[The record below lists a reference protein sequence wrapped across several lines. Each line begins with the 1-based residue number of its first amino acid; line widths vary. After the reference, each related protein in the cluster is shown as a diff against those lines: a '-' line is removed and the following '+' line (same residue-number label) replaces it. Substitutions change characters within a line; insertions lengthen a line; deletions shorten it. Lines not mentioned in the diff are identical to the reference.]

1 MSKLITVFGA
11 TGNQGGSV
19 IDAIL
24 ADGQLSKEFKVRG
37 ITRDTS
43 KKSAQEL
50 AKRGVEVVAVRLH
63 LSSPNSINKS
73 LIMDVQANLGSVDS
87 LTAAIEGS
95 HTVFLVTNYWESM
108 DADLEYSQGKNVA
121 DVSKAVGVSHLIFSS
136 LHHVTE
142 ESKGRLTHVPHFDS
156 KANIEKYIRAS
167 GVGCSFIL
175 PGYYMPNFKSMFI
188 KAEDGSYQLFL
199 PISKQAKFP
208 LFDPAENTGQS
219 STPHVPLRKT
229 DRSISGLFVKAAIKH
244 ADQLKNKQIL
254 AAAKYY
260 TPEEIVDVFSQVT
273 GKKAVF
279 VQVTPEQYKAPLP
292 PNMAQEFLENQQFVE
307 DPGYYLGE
315 PLEPSLKLL
324 DSAPTTWPE
333 FVKKNVSAWN

>member
-50 AKRGVEVVAVRLH
+50 AKRGVEVVA
-63 LSSPNSINKS
+63 
-73 LIMDVQANLGSVDS
+73 ANLGSVDS

-208 LFDPAENTGQS
+208 LFDPAENTG
-219 STPHVPLRKT
+219 
-229 DRSISGLFVKAAIKH
+229 LFVKAAIKH

>member
-50 AKRGVEVVAVRLH
+50 AKRGVEVVAA
-63 LSSPNSINKS
+63 
-73 LIMDVQANLGSVDS
+73 DLGSVDS

-108 DADLEYSQGKNVA
+108 DADLEYSQGKNVV
-121 DVSKAVGVSHLIFSS
+121 DVSKVVGVSHLIFSS

-175 PGYYMPNFKSMFI
+175 PGYYMTNFKSMLI

-199 PISKQAKFP
+199 PIGKQAKFP
-208 LFDPAENTGQS
+208 LFDPAEDT
-219 STPHVPLRKT
+219 
-229 DRSISGLFVKAAIKH
+229 GLFVKAAIKH
-244 ADQLKNKQIL
+244 ATQLKNKQIL
-254 AAAKYY
+254 SAEKYY
-260 TPEEIVDVFSQVT
+260 TPEEIVDAFSQVT

-279 VQVTPEQYKAPLP
+279 VQVTPDQYKASLP
-292 PNMAQEFLENQQFVE
+292 PTMAQEFLENQQFVE

-315 PLEPSLKLL
+315 PLEPSLNLL

>member
-50 AKRGVEVVAVRLH
+50 AKRGVEVVAA
-63 LSSPNSINKS
+63 
-73 LIMDVQANLGSVDS
+73 DLGSVDS

-108 DADLEYSQGKNVA
+108 DADLEYSQGKNVV
-121 DVSKAVGVSHLIFSS
+121 DVSKVVGVSHLIFSS

-175 PGYYMPNFKSMFI
+175 PGYYMTNFKSMLI

-199 PISKQAKFP
+199 PIGKQAKFP
-208 LFDPAENTGQS
+208 LFDPAEDT
-219 STPHVPLRKT
+219 
-229 DRSISGLFVKAAIKH
+229 GLFVKAAIKH
-244 ADQLKNKQIL
+244 ATQLKNKQIL
-254 AAAKYY
+254 AAEKYY
-260 TPEEIVDVFSQVT
+260 TPEEIVDAFSQVT

-279 VQVTPEQYKAPLP
+279 VQVTPDQYKASLP
-292 PNMAQEFLENQQFVE
+292 PTMAQEFLENQQFVE

-315 PLEPSLKLL
+315 PLEPSLNLL